1 MQRRTDIDA
10 AKGLAIL
17 LVVFGHLV
25 ARADPAG
32 VHWYEPLRRAV
43 YAFHMP
49 FFLYLSGLVA
59 ARSGALF
66 VPLAAWPGLARRRA
80 VRLLVPFLGLGL
92 LVVVGKVGAARLM
105 YVDNLPRAWALG

>member
-1 MQRRTDIDA
+1 MERRADIDR

-32 VHWYEPLRRAV
+32 VDWYEPLRRAV

-59 ARSGALF
+59 ARSGMLLA
-66 VPLAAWPGLARRRA
+66 PKAAWRR
-80 VRLLVPFLGLGL
+80 V
-92 LVVVGKVGAARLM
+92 AAGRPSGCFCRFSGW
-105 YVDNLPRAWALG
+105 VC